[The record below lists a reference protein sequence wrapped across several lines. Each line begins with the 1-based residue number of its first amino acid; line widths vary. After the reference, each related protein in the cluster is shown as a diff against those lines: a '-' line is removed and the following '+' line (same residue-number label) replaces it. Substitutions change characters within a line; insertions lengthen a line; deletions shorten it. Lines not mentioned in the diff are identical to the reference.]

1 MSSSRPYKLAII
13 FLDTDKHVSPFEPL
27 AVVDIFLDT
36 FILTYSNVD
45 VEDVKKIVQDAMFP
59 RGPKGVRY
67 TKIFVGGSDVA
78 KVNRIVEVIKQTMFP
93 PFEIAVLV
101 DPRGNNTTAAAAVAK
116 ALQLLIKHGYGDLK
130 DKKVTILAGTGP
142 VGFACGV
149 LSALEGAYVTITS
162 RVLERAQDVAQR
174 VNEEVGVERARGV
187 KAASPEEF
195 GKAIEEADVVI
206 ATGAPGVRLLTLDVL
221 KQYGK
226 NVKVVVDVNAVPPT
240 GIEGLEPGD
249 EDKEVIPG
257 VYGVGA
263 LRVGVLK
270 NSILVE
276 LFKKLAE
283 TPKGILDYRAAYEV
297 AKTLISKK

>member
-13 FLDTDKHVSPFEPL
+13 FLDTDKHVSPFEQL
-27 AVVDIFLDT
+27 AVVDIFPDV
-36 FILTYSNVD
+36 FIITYNNIDVD
-45 VEDVKKIVQDAMFP
+45 DAKKIIQDAMFP
-59 RGPKGVRY
+59 RGPKGVKF

-78 KVNRIVEVIKQTMFP
+78 KVDKIVETIKKTMFP
-93 PFEIAVLV
+93 PFEMAVLV

-116 ALQLLIKHGYGDLK
+116 ALQLLLKHGYGDLK
-130 DKKVTILAGTGP
+130 DKNVTILAGTGP

-149 LSALEGAYVTITS
+149 LSALEGAYIVITS
-162 RVLERAQDVAQR
+162 RAIDRAQDVAQR
-174 VNEEVGVERARGV
+174 INKEVSVERARGV

-195 GKAIEEADVVI
+195 GKAIEEADIVI

-221 KQYGK
+221 KKYGK
-226 NVKVVVDVNAVPPT
+226 KVKVIVDVNAVPPT

-263 LRVGVLK
+263 LRVGALK
-270 NSILVE
+270 NLILVE